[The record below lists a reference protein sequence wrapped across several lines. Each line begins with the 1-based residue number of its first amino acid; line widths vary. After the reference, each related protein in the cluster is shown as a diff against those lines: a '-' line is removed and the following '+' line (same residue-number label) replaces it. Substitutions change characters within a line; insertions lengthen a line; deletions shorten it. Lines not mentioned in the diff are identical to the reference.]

1 MNAAAESVISEP
13 PLIVD
18 LDGTLIRTDLL
29 VESAL
34 QLLKTQP
41 WSIVLMLWWLLNGKA
56 RLKAEIARRVDLDAS
71 VLPYNEPVLQRI
83 REERRQG
90 RSVWLAT
97 ASNRKYA
104 SQVASHLGVFDDT
117 LASDDRDNLRGA
129 GKLRA
134 IRARLGDG
142 EFDYIGN
149 DAHDLKLWRH
159 SRKALVTNASAGIVR
174 AVRKLPCFE
183 LIGSVKGTGWKTLL
197 RAMRIHQWLKNLLL
211 FVPLFAGHK
220 VSDVT
225 ADFNVV
231 LGFLAFGLCA
241 SSVYLLN
248 DLLDM
253 EADRSHPIKRER
265 PLASGEMSATVAL
278 TMIPLLLA
286 SSAAIAIWLPT
297 RFVQVL
303 AVYFAVT
310 VTYSFWA
317 KRQLMLDVIV
327 LAGLYTLRV
336 IAGAAAAKVALS
348 FWLLA
353 LSMFIFLSLAL
364 VKRYSEILLL
374 AESKRTKAAGRGYEH
389 GDLSLLQSM
398 GTASGYLSVIVIAL
412 YINSPE
418 VRQLYSQ
425 PTFLWAVCPLLLLW
439 ISWVWMKAH
448 RGQMHHDPV
457 VFAIKD
463 PTSALLGALCA
474 VSVLLAS
481 R

>member
-1 MNAAAESVISEP
+1 MNAAADATLGEP

-34 QLLKTQP
+34 QLLKRQP

-71 VLPYNEPVLQRI
+71 VLPYNEAVLQRI
-83 REERRQG
+83 RDERHQG
-90 RSVWLAT
+90 RNVWLAT

-104 SQVASHLGVFDDT
+104 AQVANHLGVFDDT
-117 LASDDRDNLRGA
+117 LASDERENLRGSD
-129 GKLRA
+129 KLRA

-142 EFDYIGN
+142 AFDYIGN

-159 SRKALVTNASAGIVR
+159 SRKALVANASAGIVR
-174 AVRKLPCFE
+174 AVRKLPRFE
-183 LIGSVKGTGWKTLL
+183 LIGPARHNSWRTLL
-197 RAMRIHQWLKNLLL
+197 RAIRIHQWLKNLLL
-211 FVPLFAGHK
+211 FVPLLAGHK
-220 VSDVT
+220 VWDLT
-225 ADFNVV
+225 ADLNAV

-253 EADRSHPIKRER
+253 EADRSHPIKHKR
-265 PLASGEMSATVAL
+265 PLASGEMSATLAL
-278 TMIPLLLA
+278 ALIPLLLA
-286 SSAAIAIWLPT
+286 SSVAIAVWLPT
-297 RFVQVL
+297 RFLQVL
-303 AVYFAVT
+303 VIYFAVT

-374 AESKRTKAAGRGYEH
+374 AEAKRTKAAGRGYEH

-425 PTFLWAVCPLLLLW
+425 PTVLWAICPLLLLW

-474 VSVLLAS
+474 ASVLLAS